1 MKLNVIR
8 DFLEKKGYSIT
19 FEQLNDIV
27 DCSLTATQGK
37 LFKRKINVFF
47 ATPENENALN
57 GIVDYILNNSK
68 PSLTLVICDVDF
80 DISDMKCQFIKE
92 TPNGIRILHF
102 VYFQRKTNKYIYNTD
117 FSYYQ
122 SNNLKEIINYLISN
136 T

>member
-47 ATPENENALN
+47 ATSENENALN

-80 DISDMKCQFIKE
+80 DISDEKCQFIKE

-102 VYFQRKTNKYIYNTD
+102 VYFKRKTNEYIYNTN